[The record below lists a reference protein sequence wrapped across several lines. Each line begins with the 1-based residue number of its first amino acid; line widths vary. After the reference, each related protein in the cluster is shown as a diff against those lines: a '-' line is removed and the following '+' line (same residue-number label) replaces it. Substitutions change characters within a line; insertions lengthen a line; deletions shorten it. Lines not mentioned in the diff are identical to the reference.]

1 MAPYLTSVLK
11 GDIDIAQVKHWISE
25 GNGLP
30 PAGSVATSPRS
41 PTSSDQPQLT
51 ADRFK
56 VFLLNHVKEEA
67 DNIFLAAEQQATSSH
82 THLTVCDNLW
92 RDSKPCYATAH
103 PSRTPGLV
111 NESSFPSLSIVPTKV
126 GTNAFCN
133 YAPPSSACDHKITAL
148 HKCVQKEALDRRLSL
163 RQRSGSAA
171 AFTSAAATQ
180 NKRGRKIA
188 PTLVQLE
195 TNANSFP
202 TLSSQAFATPQPQ
215 LLAEASAK
223 DLCTTSHVPGELR
236 CHAICMLPASVQV
249 LINACCM
256 TYPQA
261 APRQPHT
268 SLMVK
273 FNAGGDMQGLD
284 SQAIA
289 APSCDASSAP
299 AAAAAAAWHRLHT
312 PSSAGSTTTRGAP
325 AKQSAYVDTTAYS
338 QRGLASP
345 TTSHLSTHSAP
356 ALTPA
361 KSRGKPKRISPSP
374 LGEASSVGQLSA
386 LPSSRTSAWTSP
398 TANASPSPSPT
409 ISTSANSAWHK
420 RSSSQSVASS
430 AGQSRMSESHGAAA
444 AQAKGCQPARGAAW
458 GQPAHTPFSAVTPN
472 RSAWSTPGPQSY
484 HSSRQNSGPQTPWGA
499 QSAASPDSTATSKL
513 EPTRQEPV
521 TPLSQVKSESGS
533 TGTEYVT
540 PPSTLR
546 PWRDSGAD
554 SSPSSPEGRV
564 SSPKGQRL
572 SSRFTAAS
580 EVTPGGADTPLRT
593 ASDSGRHCSLA
604 ASTSQGL
611 SQPIACGPDA
621 NGATSAA
628 QLDLL
633 AAEHPEQMEH
643 EQPQAAAPVL
653 DDETV
658 CLAELHAHIVAGKS
672 CQSSLPSMLARL
684 HVLALFVSNER
695 QASLALLPWQELH
708 SMLVVAG
715 MLQVLSDSAHSL
727 LSPCTTGPVSGKN
740 LPSKAL
746 CIGGY
751 MLYADVSLWLSCRGV
766 QRISGS

>member
-1 MAPYLTSVLK
+1 M
-11 GDIDIAQVKHWISE
+11 
-25 GNGLP
+25 
-30 PAGSVATSPRS
+30 
-41 PTSSDQPQLT
+41 
-51 ADRFK
+51 
-56 VFLLNHVKEEA
+56 
-67 DNIFLAAEQQATSSH
+67 
-82 THLTVCDNLW
+82 
-92 RDSKPCYATAH
+92 
-103 PSRTPGLV
+103 
-111 NESSFPSLSIVPTKV
+111 
-126 GTNAFCN
+126 
-133 YAPPSSACDHKITAL
+133 
-148 HKCVQKEALDRRLSL
+148 
-163 RQRSGSAA
+163 
-171 AFTSAAATQ
+171 
-180 NKRGRKIA
+180 
-188 PTLVQLE
+188 
-195 TNANSFP
+195 
-202 TLSSQAFATPQPQ
+202 
-215 LLAEASAK
+215 
-223 DLCTTSHVPGELR
+223 
-236 CHAICMLPASVQV
+236 
-249 LINACCM
+249 
-256 TYPQA
+256 
-261 APRQPHT
+261 
-268 SLMVK
+268 
-273 FNAGGDMQGLD
+273 
-284 SQAIA
+284 
-289 APSCDASSAP
+289 
-299 AAAAAAAWHRLHT
+299 
-312 PSSAGSTTTRGAP
+312 
-325 AKQSAYVDTTAYS
+325 
-338 QRGLASP
+338 
-345 TTSHLSTHSAP
+345 
-356 ALTPA
+356 
-361 KSRGKPKRISPSP
+361 
-374 LGEASSVGQLSA
+374 
-386 LPSSRTSAWTSP
+386 
-398 TANASPSPSPT
+398 
-409 ISTSANSAWHK
+409 
-420 RSSSQSVASS
+420 
-430 AGQSRMSESHGAAA
+430 
-444 AQAKGCQPARGAAW
+444 
-458 GQPAHTPFSAVTPN
+458 
-472 RSAWSTPGPQSY
+472 
-484 HSSRQNSGPQTPWGA
+484 
-499 QSAASPDSTATSKL
+499 
-513 EPTRQEPV
+513 

-727 LSPCTTGPVSGKN
+727 LSPCTTGPVLGKN